1 MTTLLGFDYG
11 TAKIGVA
18 VGQTLTGTA
27 NPLETLRAV
36 RNKPDWQ
43 NIERL
48 IETWQPEA
56 LVVGLPFQ
64 MDDKEA
70 EIADR
75 AKRFSRQLSG
85 RFGLQVHLV
94 DERLTSREAC
104 NQAGKHVKRIE
115 QLDAI
120 AATLILETWLSDRK
134 QRLHADG

>member
-27 NPLETLRAV
+27 TPLETLRAV

-64 MDDKEA
+64 MDDKES

-134 QRLHADG
+134 

>member
-134 QRLHADG
+134 

>member
-27 NPLETLRAV
+27 TPLETLRAV

-134 QRLHADG
+134 

>member
-27 NPLETLRAV
+27 TPLETLRAV

-70 EIADR
+70 ENADR

-134 QRLHADG
+134 